1 LFGFPDIDPH
11 NDALVIAHHSTQP
24 YATCLRHVCTWSFAA
39 VLLLSSVHAGTFV
52 ISDEVEEVLQ
62 FSLAPAALT
71 SSPSGEWLVALDQR
85 EKPSLRAVRILKSGE
100 VIPFPD
106 RAMSTA
112 DTGARLPLDALEAIS
127 VSQDG
132 IVWMLDNGRRS
143 ETNPKLVGWNIEKDR
158 LHRIIHLNAP
168 AVIPS
173 SFCTDLALDP
183 TEPIAYIAD
192 PAKGQ
197 DAALI
202 VADLNTGLCRRL
214 LQGSPCVQ
222 PDPSVTLPVSALSE
236 RTTRRID
243 GTTTVTQCG
252 VDALA
257 IDRRGEWLYFAGL
270 QSHTLYRLPAPL
282 LRNLDTPEADL
293 VKAVEN
299 YATKPT
305 SISMAMDSKGNL
317 YLGESANRAIG
328 IIDAKERTYRPLVS
342 DVRLLWPDSLT
353 FGHDGRLYFSSPNK
367 TAPKAGDS
375 TPSQVKVTY
384 SLFRTRTPA
393 SGRAGD

>member
-1 LFGFPDIDPH
+1 MDRHKSRHSSFRRPQLGCILVLGIVAFLFL
-11 NDALVIAHHSTQP
+11 NNSQ
-24 YATCLRHVCTWSFAA
+24 
-39 VLLLSSVHAGTFV
+39 AGTF
-52 ISDEVEEVLQ
+52 SLNDEVEEVLQ

-71 SSPSGEWLVALDQR
+71 TSQNGEWLVALDQR

-106 RAMSTA
+106 RSMST
-112 DTGARLPLDALEAIS
+112 DESDSRLPLDALEAIC
-127 VSQDG
+127 VGQDG

-143 ETNPKLVGWNIEKDR
+143 ETTPKLVGWNIEKDR
-158 LHRIIHLNAP
+158 LHRVIYLHTP
-168 AVIPS
+168 AVIPT
-173 SFCTDLALDP
+173 SFCADLVLDP
-183 TEPIAYIAD
+183 AATFAYIAD

-202 VADLNTGLCRRL
+202 VADLNSGLCHRV
-214 LQGSPCVQ
+214 LQGAPCVQ
-222 PDPSVTLPVSALSE
+222 PDANVTLPVSALSE

-270 QSHTLYRLPAPL
+270 QSRSLYRLSAAL
-282 LRNLDTPEADL
+282 LKNVETPHADL
-293 VKAVEN
+293 VAAVEKH
-299 YATKPT
+299 ADKPPSV
-305 SISMAMDSKGNL
+305 SIALDSKGNL
-317 YLGESANRAIG
+317 YLGDSANRAIG
-328 IIDAKERTYRPLVS
+328 IIDAKERAYRPLVS

-367 TAPKAGDS
+367 SLARPGDS
-375 TPSQVKVTY
+375 TQPASKVTY

>member
-1 LFGFPDIDPH
+1 MDRHSSRHSSFRQPQLGCILALGMVAFLFLE
-11 NDALVIAHHSTQP
+11 NSQ
-24 YATCLRHVCTWSFAA
+24 
-39 VLLLSSVHAGTFV
+39 AGTF
-52 ISDEVEEVLQ
+52 SLNDEVEEVLQ

-71 SSPSGEWLVALDQR
+71 TSQNGEWLVALDQR

-106 RAMSTA
+106 RAMSA
-112 DTGARLPLDALEAIS
+112 AEQDSRLPLDALEA
-127 VSQDG
+127 VCVAQDG

-143 ETNPKLVGWNIEKDR
+143 ETIPKLVGWNIEKDR
-158 LHRIIHLNAP
+158 LHRVIHLHPP
-168 AVIPS
+168 AVIPT
-173 SFCTDLALDP
+173 SFCTDLVLDP
-183 TEPIAYIAD
+183 ATPFAYIAD

-202 VADLNTGLCRRL
+202 LVDLNTGLCRRV
-214 LQGSPCVQ
+214 LQGAPCVQ
-222 PDPSVTLPVSALSE
+222 PDTTVTLPVSALSE
-236 RTTRRID
+236 RTARRID

-257 IDRRGEWLYFAGL
+257 IDRRGDWLYFAGL
-270 QSHTLYRLPAPL
+270 QSRVLYRLSAAL
-282 LRNLDTPEADL
+282 LRNMDTSPADL
-293 VKAVEN
+293 ASAVEN
-299 YATKPT
+299 YADKPP
-305 SISMAMDSKGNL
+305 SISMALDSKGNL
-317 YLGESANRAIG
+317 YLGDSANRAIG
-328 IIDAKERTYRPLVS
+328 IIDAKERAYRPLVS

-367 TAPKAGDS
+367 SLPRPGDTAQPAS
-375 TPSQVKVTY
+375 KVTY

>member
-1 LFGFPDIDPH
+1 MIDQQFAPTRSSHLFGLRQ
-11 NDALVIAHHSTQP
+11 ACTRAST
-24 YATCLRHVCTWSFAA
+24 CVCSLA
-39 VLLLSSVHAGTFV
+39 VLLFLSTAQAGTFAL
-52 ISDEVEEVLQ
+52 SDEVEEVLQ

-71 SSPSGEWLVALDQR
+71 ASPSGEWLVALDQK

-112 DTGARLPLDALEAIS
+112 AAEARLPLDALEAVS
-127 VSQDG
+127 VSQEG

-143 ETNPKLVGWNIEKDR
+143 ETTPKLVGWNIEKDR
-158 LHRIIHLNAP
+158 LHRIIPLNAP

-183 TEPIAYIAD
+183 TAPVAYIAD

-214 LQGSPCVQ
+214 FQGSPCVR

-243 GTTTVTQCG
+243 GTTIVTQCG

-270 QSHTLYRLPAPL
+270 QSRTLYRLPAPL
-282 LRNLDTPEADL
+282 LRNLETPEADL
-293 VKAVEN
+293 LKAVEN
-299 YATKPT
+299 YATKPAT
-305 SISMAMDSKGNL
+305 ISMAIDSKGNL

-328 IIDAKERTYRPLVS
+328 IIDAKERTYRPFVS
-342 DVRLLWPDSLT
+342 DVRLLWPDNLT

-367 TAPKAGDS
+367 ATPK
-375 TPSQVKVTY
+375 PSDQALSSVKVTY